1 MEQDQE
7 QPMEHREQHKTPD
20 EEMKEYVDNLNRE
33 NQRTSEA
40 IHDGFTIVAEKMCDM
55 LDVRDPEERFK
66 LVEGYRA
73 LISTFIPKP
82 MPIQMPGRPVAMY
95 PGAMVMPGTPEP
107 TKPDPNCMSFVTI
120 SPKEPSLRG
129 DDVPGIQLLDWVCIL
144 QRTFRLTFNIVS
156 WDSKLDFYNGDS
168 LELNR
173 DQTKHLARYLNDLD
187 LDRNQN
193 GGIMMGPY
201 GNRSPKAFLALP
213 VVQALINEEED

>member
-1 MEQDQE
+1 MEQDQDQE
-7 QPMEHREQHKTPD
+7 QPQQHKTPD

-40 IHDGFTIVAEKMCDM
+40 IHDGFTIVAEKLADK

-107 TKPDPNCMSFVTI
+107 TKQPDPNCVTVEGKRKHI
-120 SPKEPSLRG
+120 
-129 DDVPGIQLLDWVCIL
+129 VLLDWVCIL
-144 QRTFRLTFNIVS
+144 QRTFKLTFDIE
-156 WDSKLDFYNGDS
+156 DDQGDEFAAHLEFYHGGD
-168 LELNR
+168 LYLNR
-173 DQTKHLARYLNDLD
+173 LQAKHLARYLNDLD
-187 LDRNQN
+187 QN
-193 GGIMMGPY
+193 GGMMMGPY
-201 GNRSPKAFLALP
+201 GNRLPKAFLALP
-213 VVQALINEEED
+213 VVQALINEED

>member
-40 IHDGFTIVAEKMCDM
+40 IHDGFTIVAEKLADM

-73 LISTFIPKP
+73 LISTF
-82 MPIQMPGRPVAMY
+82 MPRPVSIQMPGRPVAMY
-95 PGAMVMPGTPEP
+95 PGAMGMGPMPGIPGP
-107 TKPDPNCMSFVTI
+107 TKQPDPNCVTI
-120 SPKEPSLRG
+120 EGKRKHI
-129 DDVPGIQLLDWVCIL
+129 VLLDWVCIL
-144 QRTFRLTFNIVS
+144 QRTFKLTFDIE
-156 WDSKLDFYNGDS
+156 DDQGDEFAAHLEFYHGGD
-168 LELNR
+168 LYLNR
-173 DQTKHLARYLNDLD
+173 PQAKHLARYLNDLD
-187 LDRNQN
+187 QN
-193 GGIMMGPY
+193 GGMMMGPY

-213 VVQALINEEED
+213 VVQALINEED